1 VSARDSER
9 RSERRPEPRRAR
21 VVRRTKETAIEL
33 ELVVDGSG
41 RVEVSTGIGMLDH
54 LLTALAFHAGWDL
67 ELRCAGDLEI
77 DDHHTAEDC
86 ALCLGQ
92 ALKEALGDRAG
103 IERFGDALVPLD
115 EALSRCAV
123 DLSGRPFARVELGLA
138 RPMLGA
144 LACENATHALAS
156 FATAAAMTLHVEL
169 LTGFNDHHR
178 AEAAFK
184 SVAVALRRATA
195 RRPHASTT
203 NDDATTVPSTKGVL
217 S

>member
-1 VSARDSER
+1 MSFPPDTR
-9 RSERRPEPRRAR
+9 RRAR
-21 VVRRTKETAIEL
+21 VARRTKETDIEL
-33 ELVVDGSG
+33 ELVVDGS
-41 RVEVSTGIGMLDH
+41 RNVDVDTGIGMLDH
-54 LLTALAFHAGWDL
+54 LVTALAFHAGWDL
-67 ELRCAGDLEI
+67 ALRCRGDLEV

-92 ALKEALGDRAG
+92 ALVEALGERAG

-115 EALSRCAV
+115 EALARCAV
-123 DLSGRPFARVELGLA
+123 DLSGRPFARVALDLE

-144 LACENATHALAS
+144 LAAENVTHVLES
-156 FATAAAMTLHVEL
+156 FATAARLTLHVEL

-195 RRPHASTT
+195 SLRASESARPAT
-203 NDDATTVPSTKGVL
+203 NSSVPSTKGVL